1 MVKKAIFILVFTLFL
16 ITNIENT
23 FALDFSWEK
32 WFYSSIADD
41 IWNIEKKFYSIELAW
56 ETGTKEKI
64 NSISKLKCLV
74 DNLSEDEIL
83 KIMDGELED
92 IIDSSKWRLE
102 KTCIGEDWSI
112 SLETLNDLLTAI
124 STIHNEA
131 LWKAKE
137 KTAQVINI
145 DSTWIY
151 TDWVEGNAPFDLII
165 DIKNIDK
172 IIFAQKTSHYDWVNN
187 FNLDKEMSKMLGVAL
202 EINANSTDNVVN
214 DEGDINLNNIN
225 NRYNDLKSYNSS
237 NSDYIYSSYVC
248 SADSTANSWLSK
260 DSILN
265 LANWWEGSNNYT
277 PAYDDDYNYF
287 NGNPEWQFGE
297 NYLVSPNGSYT
308 RVNDDSVFPCTS
320 FFCINVDFVT
330 YNHQLL
336 NSWKDMSIEDILSR
350 SNEHL
355 KKFAGT
361 SLIQSKMTINNFEL
375 WLKDLNLPDIFHI
388 WVEVVSK
395 PVPIL
400 DLTYGKDEE
409 TKDDEKGIFALKEQM
424 EFYYKAYWLDYSRKN
439 DLSLLEKIE
448 IDRQVLS
455 NANWLDIEAT
465 KEKFEEQDEEYNQ
478 KKLEQV
484 NLMKKL
490 IENETKI
497 SILWDLEKQFKE
509 LEVFNKAVKDY
520 VENLKALIWN
530 LLKIPVDTGA
540 I

>member
-1 MVKKAIFILVFTLFL
+1 
-16 ITNIENT
+16 
-23 FALDFSWEK
+23 
-32 WFYSSIADD
+32 
-41 IWNIEKKFYSIELAW
+41 
-56 ETGTKEKI
+56 
-64 NSISKLKCLV
+64 
-74 DNLSEDEIL
+74 
-83 KIMDGELED
+83 
-92 IIDSSKWRLE
+92 
-102 KTCIGEDWSI
+102 
-112 SLETLNDLLTAI
+112 
-124 STIHNEA
+124 
-131 LWKAKE
+131 
-137 KTAQVINI
+137 
-145 DSTWIY
+145 
-151 TDWVEGNAPFDLII
+151 
-165 DIKNIDK
+165 
-172 IIFAQKTSHYDWVNN
+172 
-187 FNLDKEMSKMLGVAL
+187 
-202 EINANSTDNVVN
+202 
-214 DEGDINLNNIN
+214 
-225 NRYNDLKSYNSS
+225 
-237 NSDYIYSSYVC
+237 
-248 SADSTANSWLSK
+248 
-260 DSILN
+260 
-265 LANWWEGSNNYT
+265 
-277 PAYDDDYNYF
+277 
-287 NGNPEWQFGE
+287 
-297 NYLVSPNGSYT
+297 
-308 RVNDDSVFPCTS
+308 
-320 FFCINVDFVT
+320 
-330 YNHQLL
+330 
-336 NSWKDMSIEDILSR
+336 
-350 SNEHL
+350 
-355 KKFAGT
+355 
-361 SLIQSKMTINNFEL
+361 MTINNFEL